1 MWRFSPYWH
10 YQVERKTMRHTIH
23 SKCSLLASFALLAS
37 VIISFVLVNPVSA
50 QTTKPDDWKSKLTA
64 EERSEISK
72 PESPNDRM
80 KTYLRLAQLRLKN
93 AREQV
98 SREDFTAADE
108 QLEGYTALIAD
119 AGDFSKNSVPK
130 RDKAHKTLETSL
142 REQVRTLEGLKRDI
156 SSTRAEAIEKALKIA
171 NHVRRQALNLLLGD
185 GGFLSETDKP

>member
-1 MWRFSPYWH
+1 
-10 YQVERKTMRHTIH
+10 MRHLAKLNLVLLA
-23 SKCSLLASFALLAS
+23 SLFLLASFTIRA
-37 VIISFVLVNPVSA
+37 A
-50 QTTKPDDWKSKLTA
+50 QAERPRTTQPEKTDDWKSKLTA
-64 EERSEISK
+64 EERSELSK

-93 AREQV
+93 VRDQV

-156 SSTRAEAIEKALKIA
+156 SAVRAEAIEKALKIA